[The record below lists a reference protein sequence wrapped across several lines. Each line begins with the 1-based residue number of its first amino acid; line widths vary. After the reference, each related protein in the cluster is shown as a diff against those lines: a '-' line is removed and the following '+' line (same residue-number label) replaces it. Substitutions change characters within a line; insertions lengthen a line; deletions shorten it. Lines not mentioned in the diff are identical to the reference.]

1 MEVINAI
8 VTSETRSKFEPKL
21 DNKGDIRGTALPPK
35 LYFKKGC
42 RVMLTYNLDVY
53 DGLTNGS
60 QGTVIDF
67 VRDKKGEI
75 KHILVKFDEIDS
87 GKQRRKRFEYSN
99 TYPGLNVTPIE
110 VKETN
115 FSLSKKIYSCILN
128 SHSSSISTQT
138 CICCHC
144 P

>member
-1 MEVINAI
+1 MV
-8 VTSETRSKFEPKL
+8 
-21 DNKGDIRGTALPPK
+21 
-35 LYFKKGC
+35 
-42 RVMLTYNLDVY
+42 TYNLDVC

-67 VRDKKGEI
+67 VRNKKGEI

-115 FSLSKKIYSCILN
+115 FSL
-128 SHSSSISTQT
+128 
-138 CICCHC
+138 
-144 P
+144 